1 MENVAG
7 FANLDNGF
15 FLKEIVKIINNI
27 GYKNCEWRILN
38 TAEYGIPQKRK
49 RFILLAN
56 KTGNIIPWPK
66 PKYFQNPEAWQL
78 PFRTVG
84 EVITDLSET
93 SSYKYFKNHEPM
105 NHSEMITRRYS
116 FVEEGK
122 KMDVEKLPEDLKYA
136 KMTGQKIKNFSH
148 VYRRLHRNEPSI
160 TLVPGH
166 NAFPIHPW
174 LNRLLTVREAARIQT
189 FPDNLEFFGPSKDQC
204 IQVGNAFPC
213 MMAED

>member
-1 MENVAG
+1 
-7 FANLDNGF
+7 
-15 FLKEIVKIINNI
+15 
-27 GYKNCEWRILN
+27 
-38 TAEYGIPQKRK
+38 
-49 RFILLAN
+49 
-56 KTGNIIPWPK
+56 
-66 PKYFQNPEAWQL
+66 
-78 PFRTVG
+78 
-84 EVITDLSET
+84 
-93 SSYKYFKNHEPM
+93 
-105 NHSEMITRRYS
+105 
-116 FVEEGK
+116 
-122 KMDVEKLPEDLKYA
+122 MDVEKLPEDLKYA

-213 MMAED
+213 MMAERLGESIIKAIENNWTKNNVSKLANYSILDKWYFEEKEKQLSFGLNK